1 MASDSEIDPK
11 TRYGWW
17 SEDHRTVTNRLL
29 VYQMKDGPE
38 VTLTGVTSTSNRKG
52 YGWQDAEAR
61 GELSHLVRVIQLNQ
75 SKPVPTSQ
83 LHKVRKRPQTN
94 TLDNA

>member
-17 SEDHRTVTNRLL
+17 SESHKPYVHRLL
-29 VYQMKDGPE
+29 IYMDNQGKE
-38 VTLTGVTSTSNRKG
+38 VTLTGVTSTRNRKG
-52 YGWQDAEAR
+52 YGWNDAEER
-61 GELSHLVRVIQLNQ
+61 GELSHLVRVVQLNEP
-75 SKPVPTSQ
+75 KPAPTSR

-94 TLDNA
+94 TSG